1 MGTTVEVS
9 AEEIAELL
17 EERVREWLRRE
28 DRSISRDCFRQLSAR
43 IHAAVPEIMRSEDL
57 PRATR
62 ALDRLLAEMAAEAR
76 GTILEEVTLR
86 LATLKTGGMWPFAPG
101 QQ

>member
-1 MGTTVEVS
+1 MGTTVAVS

-28 DRSISRDCFRQLSAR
+28 DRSISRDCFRQLSACIR
-43 IHAAVPEIMRSEDL
+43 GAVPEILRLEDL

-62 ALDRLLAEMAAEAR
+62 ALDRLLADMAAEAR

-86 LATLKTGGMWPFAPG
+86 LAMFKTGGQWPFAPG
-101 QQ
+101 RH